1 MNFLVKIIFII
12 IIGFLVYYLIS
23 LKDKLKKDDS
33 WQSKCTQ
40 KWLHAFFPYIMK

>member
-1 MNFLVKIIFII
+1 MKYLYYLVITI
-12 IIGFLVYYLIS
+12 IIGFLVYYLVS

-33 WQSKCTQ
+33 WQSKDTQ